1 MLRYTIEWTQIARSW
16 FDHRSIGRRSV
27 RHRDL
32 FHRGSFERLL
42 DVVGGIAD
50 DSDDG
55 GHIGH
60 VRSNRDGDRA
70 GLMRALARS
79 MPPRLAVALAALVM
93 LANTFNI
100 GADLAAM
107 AASAHMLL
115 PVPLPLWITGF
126 ALLIAGVEIFFSYR
140 AFAQVVKWLCA
151 SLLAY
156 LVTAVIVHPPWLE
169 ILWNTLIPHVQPN
182 RRWLTMLVGTLG
194 TTITPYLFFWQTSM
208 MVEERRD
215 AGRSRLAQ
223 RLGATPREI
232 QSAHADVNTGAIYS
246 NVIMFFIIVTSAATL
261 GAHGATGIDGA
272 QQAALALRP
281 LAGNFAYALF
291 ALGIVGTGLLA
302 IPVLA
307 GSSAYMFSELYGL
320 AEGLSLRPLRAR
332 GFYGIIL
339 CGVGAGTLMALLRVN
354 PLAALFWSA
363 VFNGIAAV
371 PLVYAILRLA
381 HDPAVLGR
389 WDRVADGLDLAMAHL
404 FSHAAGGSGHRS

>member
-1 MLRYTIEWTQIARSW
+1 LITGA
-16 FDHRSIGRRSV
+16 
-27 RHRDL
+27 
-32 FHRGSFERLL
+32 
-42 DVVGGIAD
+42 
-50 DSDDG
+50 SDDDPSG
-55 GHIGH
+55 IGTYSI
-60 VRSNRDGDRA
+60 VGASSGYSMLWVALVTTPMMAVVSGTCARIGMVTGA

-93 LANTFNI
+93 LANTYNI
-100 GADLAAM
+100 GADMAAM

-115 PVPLPLWITGF
+115 PIPLPVWITGF
-126 ALLIAGVEIFFSYR
+126 ALVIAGVEIFFSYR

-169 ILWNTLIPHVQPN
+169 ILWNTLIPHVRPN
-182 RRWLTMLVGTLG
+182 GRWLTMLVGALG

-208 MVEERRD
+208 MVEEKRD

-223 RLGATPREI
+223 RLGATPKEI

-246 NVIMFFIIVTSAATL
+246 NSIMFFIIVTSAATL

-332 GFYGIIL
+332 GFYGVIL

-354 PLAALFWSA
+354 PLGALFWSA

-389 WDRVADGLDLAMAHL
+389 WTVSRAASIWLWLTFSLMLLA
-404 FSHAAGGSGHRS
+404 AAGMVVSWFFHA

>member
-1 MLRYTIEWTQIARSW
+1 MLWVALVTTPMMAVVSGTCAR
-16 FDHRSIGRRSV
+16 IGMV
-27 RHRDL
+27 T
-32 FHRGSFERLL
+32 G
-42 DVVGGIAD
+42 
-50 DSDDG
+50 
-55 GHIGH
+55 
-60 VRSNRDGDRA
+60 A

-79 MPPRLAVALAALVM
+79 MPPRVAVALGMLVV

-100 GADLAAM
+100 GADLSAM
-107 AASAHMLL
+107 AAGAHLLL
-115 PVPLPLWITGF
+115 PVPLPLWVAAF
-126 ALLIAGVEIFFSYR
+126 ALVIAGVEVFFSYR

-156 LVTAVIVHPPWLE
+156 VVTAVIVHPPWLK
-169 ILWNTLIPHVQPN
+169 IFWNTVIPHFQPN
-182 RRWLTMLVGTLG
+182 ARWLTMLVGTLG

-208 MVEERRD
+208 MVEEKRD
-215 AGRSRLAQ
+215 RGRMRLAQ

-232 QSAHADVNTGAIYS
+232 RSAHGDVNTGAIYS

-281 LAGNFAYALF
+281 LAGDFAYALF

-307 GSSAYMFSELYGL
+307 GSSAYVFSELFGL
-320 AEGLSLRPLRAR
+320 AEGLSLKPLRAR

-339 CGVGAGTLMALLRVN
+339 CGVGAGTAMALLHVN
-354 PLAALFWSA
+354 SIAALFWSA

-371 PLVYAILRLA
+371 PLVYAILRLG
-381 HDPAVLGR
+381 HNPAVLGR
-389 WDRVADGLDLAMAHL
+389 WTVSRAASFWLWLTFLLMLLAALGMIVSCCFPTMPA
-404 FSHAAGGSGHRS
+404 